1 MGKKLINRILNILC
15 LIVLIGIT
23 IYLIIRWNAM
33 PKLIPSHYDFAGNV
47 DSYGSKGS
55 VLMMPIMS
63 WVLYIL
69 ITVLEM
75 FPALW
80 NTGVKVTEENKF
92 RVYAILRLMLDII
105 KFIMVV
111 SFAYT
116 TICSVEFMPLG
127 AWFTFVE
134 VGTIFLTIILCLVK
148 LYKAR

>member
-1 MGKKLINRILNILC
+1 MGKKVINRILNILC

-33 PKLIPSHYDFAGNV
+33 PKLIPTHYDFAGNV
-47 DSYGSKGS
+47 DSYGSKGA

>member
-1 MGKKLINRILNILC
+1 MGKKVINRILNILC

-33 PKLIPSHYDFAGNV
+33 PKLIPTHYDFAGNV

-111 SFAYT
+111 SYAAGCMVYF
-116 TICSVEFMPLG
+116 CGSG
-127 AWFTFVE
+127 NN
-134 VGTIFLTIILCLVK
+134 IFDDYIVSGKTV
-148 LYKAR
+148 

>member
-1 MGKKLINRILNILC
+1 MGKKVINRILNILC
-15 LIVLIGIT
+15 LIVLIGIN

-33 PKLIPSHYDFAGNV
+33 PKLIPTHYDFAGNV

-55 VLMMPIMS
+55 VLMMPIVS
-63 WVLYIL
+63 WVWYIL

-134 VGTIFLTIILCLVK
+134 MGTIFLTIILCLVK

>member
-23 IYLIIRWNAM
+23 IYLIIRWNSM
-33 PKLIPSHYDFAGNV
+33 PKLIPTHYDFAGNV

-69 ITVLEM
+69 ITVIEM

-105 KFIMVV
+105 KFIIVV

>member
-23 IYLIIRWNAM
+23 IYLIIRWNSM
-33 PKLIPSHYDFAGNV
+33 PKLIPTHYDFAGNV

-69 ITVLEM
+69 ITVIEM

-105 KFIMVV
+105 KFIIVV
-111 SFAYT
+111 SFAYI

-127 AWFTFVE
+127 RWFTFVE

>member
-1 MGKKLINRILNILC
+1 MGKKVINRILNILC

-33 PKLIPSHYDFAGNV
+33 PKLIPTHYDFAGNV

>member
-23 IYLIIRWNAM
+23 IYLIIRWNSM
-33 PKLIPSHYDFAGNV
+33 PKLIPSHYDFSGKV
-47 DSYGSKGS
+47 DSYGSKAS
-55 VLMMPIMS
+55 VLIMPIMS

-69 ITVLEM
+69 ITVIEM

>member
-1 MGKKLINRILNILC
+1 MGKKVINMILNILC

-33 PKLIPSHYDFAGNV
+33 PKLIPTHYDFAGNV

-134 VGTIFLTIILCLVK
+134 VGTIFLTIAICMVK
-148 LYKAR
+148 LYKAQ